1 MKTRD
6 LLFPIV
12 ALTIILS
19 ARLFAQSPGQVWS
32 KNVAL
37 LAKRSFNGF
46 GSSDVWHWRNPQDGK
61 DYALVTIDK
70 GLSIVDV
77 SNLSSIPTSEIVHI
91 NATNHIKGSS
101 SSPNLAVNDVANYKS
116 ER

>member
-1 MKTRD
+1 MKTRKSLFVSLCGIALS
-6 LLFPIV
+6 LL
-12 ALTIILS
+12 LS
-19 ARLFAQSPGQVWS
+19 AQLFAQSVGTVWS

-37 LAKRSFNGF
+37 LAKRAFSGF
-46 GSSDVWHWRNPQDGK
+46 GSSDVWHWRNSQDGK

-77 SNLSSIPTSEIVHI
+77 STPTNPTEKRWISVCGLNLW
-91 NATNHIKGSS
+91 
-101 SSPNLAVNDVANYKS
+101 S